1 MTLRALAGTVRR
13 LKLALSPAVLIIV
26 AAPAAAGPEKVA
38 FPAYQTHVLYS
49 VLDQPDIKELR
60 EAYVN
65 LEALK
70 AIKPGQPLPSGTV
83 LSLPT
88 FKALLDDKGELVK
101 DPNGRLVRGR
111 LDRVV
116 VMEKRTGWGVE
127 YPADLRNGEW
137 EYARFRGDGSRDPR
151 ADIKGCFECHK
162 PESHRDFV
170 FTLADLVKAAEALTG
185 R

>member
-1 MTLRALAGTVRR
+1 MRRFRVVPAAILFLVTASATAGT
-13 LKLALSPAVLIIV
+13 
-26 AAPAAAGPEKVA
+26 EKVA
-38 FPAYQTHVLYS
+38 FPAYQTHVLYD
-49 VLDQPDIKELR
+49 VLDQPEIKEIR
-60 EAYVN
+60 EAYIN
-65 LEALK
+65 AEALK
-70 AIKPGQPLPSGTV
+70 GLKPGQPLPSGTV

-88 FKALLDDKGELVK
+88 FKALLDDKGELVR

-137 EYARFRGDGSRDPR
+137 EYNRFRSDGSRDPR

>member
-1 MTLRALAGTVRR
+1 MILRALTAILLVVTTPALAGQ
-13 LKLALSPAVLIIV
+13 
-26 AAPAAAGPEKVA
+26 EKVA
-38 FPAYQTHVLYS
+38 FPAYQTHVLYG
-49 VLDQPDIKELR
+49 VLDQPEIKELR
-60 EAYVN
+60 EAYIN
-65 LEALK
+65 PEALK
-70 AIKPGQPLPSGTV
+70 AIRPGQPLPSGTI

-88 FKALLDDKGELVK
+88 FKALVDDKGELVK

-111 LDRVV
+111 LDRIV

-127 YPADLRNGEW
+127 YPDELRNGEW
-137 EYARFRGDGSRDPR
+137 EYARFLADGTRDPR

-170 FTLADLVKAAEALTG
+170 FTLSDLLKAAAA

>member
-1 MTLRALAGTVRR
+1 MILRALGFAIRH
-13 LKLALSPAVLIIV
+13 LKLAASPAVFLIV
-26 AAPAAAGPEKVA
+26 AVPASAGPEKVA
-38 FPAYQTHVLYS
+38 FPPYQTHVLYS

-70 AIKPGQPLPSGTV
+70 AIKPGQPLPSGTG

-88 FKALLDDKGELVK
+88 FKALLDDKGELVR

-116 VMEKRTGWGVE
+116 VMEKRTGWGTE

-137 EYARFRGDGSRDPR
+137 EYARFRGDGSRDPQ
-151 ADIKGCFECHK
+151 ANIKGCFECHK

-170 FTLADLVKAAEALTG
+170 FTLDDLVKAAAKLTG

>member
-1 MTLRALAGTVRR
+1 MILRALA
-13 LKLALSPAVLIIV
+13 AVLLV
-26 AAPAAAGPEKVA
+26 VVAPALAGTEKVA
-38 FPAYQTHVLYS
+38 LPNYQTHVLYS

-60 EAYVN
+60 EAYIN
-65 LEALK
+65 PEAFK
-70 AIKPGQPLPSGTV
+70 ALKPGQPLPNGTI

-88 FKALLDDKGELVK
+88 FKALVDDKGELVR

-116 VMEKRTGWGVE
+116 VMEKRTGWGTE
-127 YPADLRNGEW
+127 YPEELRNGEW
-137 EYARFRGDGSRDPR
+137 EYARFLGDGRRDPR

-162 PESHRDFV
+162 PEAQRDFV
-170 FTLADLVKAAEALTG
+170 FTLADILKARAT